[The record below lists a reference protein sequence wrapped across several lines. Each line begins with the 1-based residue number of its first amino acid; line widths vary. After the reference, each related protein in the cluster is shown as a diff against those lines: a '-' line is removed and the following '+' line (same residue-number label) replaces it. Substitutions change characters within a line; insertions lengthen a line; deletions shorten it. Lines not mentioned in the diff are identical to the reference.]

1 MTTTTQTSIEKRPG
15 DSVLRR
21 RDIEEAMPES
31 LRAVCRE
38 HPHVFDYISGLPLSE
53 VGMPEY
59 VPELTRKMGDNKQP
73 NYIYPAHFKGV
84 FIHVL
89 FSNTDVRHQYI
100 PIEPSTEGLK
110 DLMQQMEV
118 KLLALRT
125 KLPRIDP
132 DGDKQA
138 QLLDILDMVVSV
150 DAQASKSSILDRNVG
165 FLRKGGPAVP
175 KLKVT
180 KRELDALRYLFVRD
194 KLGMRVMDPLM
205 QDPYIED
212 ISCSGTGNLFVEHK
226 IFKSLKTTITFSTH
240 EELDEYVIWLS
251 ERVKR
256 PVTNKKPIQDTV
268 LPDGSRIN
276 IVYGRNVSR
285 RGSNY
290 TIRKFSETPLS
301 VFELLEF
308 GTLNYQMLSY
318 LSLAIGCGMNV
329 FVSGETASGKTT
341 LLNAVT
347 TFIPPLAKVV
357 SLEDT
362 PELQVP
368 HKHWLR
374 EVAKAAGADDTSG
387 AVTMFDLL
395 RAALRQRPDVIIV
408 GEIRGKEGNVAFQ
421 AMQTGHSVM
430 ATFHAAS
437 VEKLIQRITG
447 DPILVPK
454 NYVESLNVV
463 ILTSQVKLPNGRKGR
478 RLTGIAE
485 IVSYD
490 PVSEAFSFVESFK
503 WDQTKDVFEF
513 TGYMT
518 SHVLENKVAPRI
530 GISVH
535 KRQNVYAEM
544 ERRAKILEKLH
555 KEKGVTGFYEVLEV
569 LSKAQRQG
577 LF

>member
-1 MTTTTQTSIEKRPG
+1 MSTITQPSIAERTS
-15 DSVLRR
+15 DSVSRHL
-21 RDIEEAMPES
+21 DIEESMPES
-31 LRAVCRE
+31 LKTVCRE
-38 HPHVFDYISGLPLSE
+38 NPHLFEYISGLPLSE
-53 VGMPEY
+53 IGMPEF
-59 VPELTRKMGDNKQP
+59 VPELSRKMGDNKKP
-73 NYIYPAHFKGV
+73 NYIYPVHLKGV

-89 FSNTDVRHQYI
+89 FDNNDVRNQYI
-100 PIEPSTEGLK
+100 PIEPSTVGLK
-110 DLMQQMEV
+110 ELMQQIELKLMELRH
-118 KLLALRT
+118 KLL
-125 KLPRIDP
+125 RIDP
-132 DGDKQA
+132 EGDKQA
-138 QLLDILDMVVSV
+138 QLINLLDMVISV
-150 DAQASKSSILDRNVG
+150 DAQPKSSILDNTVG
-165 FLRKGGPAVP
+165 FLRKGGILVP
-175 KLKVT
+175 KVKVT
-180 KRELDALRYLFVRD
+180 QRELDALQYLFVRD
-194 KLGMRVMDPLM
+194 KLGMRVMDPLIR
-205 QDPYIED
+205 DPYIED

-226 IFKSLKTTITFSTH
+226 IFKSLKSTVVFSTH
-240 EELDEYVIWLS
+240 EELDEFVLWLS
-251 ERVKR
+251 ERVKK
-256 PVTNKKPIQDTV
+256 PVTHKRPIQDTT

-276 IVYGRNVSR
+276 IVYGRNISK

-290 TIRKFSETPLS
+290 SIRKFNETPLS

-308 GTLNYQMLSY
+308 GTVNYQMLAY

-374 EVAKAAGADDTSG
+374 EGAKASGADDTSG
-387 AVTMFDLL
+387 AITMFDLL

-437 VEKLIQRITG
+437 VEKLIQRLTG

-463 ILTSQVKLPNGRKGR
+463 ILTSQVKLPTGRTGR

-490 PVSEAFSFVESFK
+490 PVAQAFSFIDSFK
-503 WDQTKDVFEF
+503 WDQAKDIFEF

-518 SHVLENKVAPRI
+518 SHILENKVAPRL
-530 GISVH
+530 GISARKKTDIYV
-535 KRQNVYAEM
+535 EL
-544 ERRAKILEKLH
+544 ERRTNILTKLH
-555 KEKGVTGFYEVLEV
+555 KEKKVTGFYEVLEV
-569 LSKAQRQG
+569 LSKAKRQG

>member
-1 MTTTTQTSIEKRPG
+1 MVTNTQPSTAESTN
-15 DSVLRR
+15 DSVSRR
-21 RDIEEAMPES
+21 LDIEEAMPEA
-31 LRAVCRE
+31 LKTVCRE
-38 HPHVFDYISGLPLSE
+38 NPHLFDYISGLPLSE
-53 VGMPEY
+53 IGMPEY
-59 VPELTRKMGDNKQP
+59 VPELSRKMGDNKKP
-73 NYIYPAHFKGV
+73 NYIYPAHWKGV
-84 FIHVL
+84 FVHIL
-89 FSNTDVRHQYI
+89 FDSEGVRNQYI
-100 PIEPSTEGLK
+100 PIEPSTTGLK
-110 DLMQQMEV
+110 ELMQQIEI
-118 KLLALRT
+118 KLMALRLN
-125 KLPRIDP
+125 LPLIDP
-132 DGDKQA
+132 EGDKQA
-138 QLLDILDMVVSV
+138 QLINILDMVASV
-150 DAQASKSSILDRNVG
+150 DAQSKPNILDSTVG
-165 FLRKGGPAVP
+165 FLRKGGIAVP
-175 KLKVT
+175 KIKVT
-180 KRELDALRYLFVRD
+180 QRELDALRYLFVRD
-194 KLGMRVMDPLM
+194 KLGLRVMDPLM
-205 QDPYIED
+205 KDPYIED

-226 IFKSLKTTITFSTH
+226 IFKSLKSSIVFSTH
-240 EELDEYVIWLS
+240 EELDEYVLWLS

-256 PVTNKKPIQDTV
+256 PVTNKRPIQDTT

-276 IVYGRNVSR
+276 IVYGRNVSK

-308 GTLNYQMLSY
+308 GTLNYQMLAY
-318 LSLAIGCGMNV
+318 LSLTVGCGMNV

-374 EVAKAAGADDTSG
+374 EVAKTSGADDTGG
-387 AVTMFDLL
+387 AVNMFDLL

-463 ILTSQVKLPNGRKGR
+463 ILTSQVQLPTGRKGR

-490 PVSEAFSFVESFK
+490 PVFQSFSFVDSFK
-503 WDQTKDVFEF
+503 WDQAKDTFEF

-518 SHVLENKVAPRI
+518 SHILENKVAPRL
-530 GISVH
+530 GYSAH
-535 KRQNVYAEM
+535 KKTDIYAELT
-544 ERRAKILEKLH
+544 RRATILEKLH
-555 KEKGVTGFYEVLEV
+555 KEKKVTGFYELLEV
-569 LSKAQRQG
+569 LSKAKREG

>member
-1 MTTTTQTSIEKRPG
+1 MSTTTQPSIDERTS
-15 DSVLRR
+15 DSISRR
-21 RDIEEAMPES
+21 LDIEEAMPES
-31 LRAVCRE
+31 LKTVCRE
-38 HPHVFDYISGLPLSE
+38 NPHLFDYISGLPLSE
-53 VGMPEY
+53 IGMPEY
-59 VPELTRKMGDNKQP
+59 VPELSRKMGDNKKP
-73 NYIYPAHFKGV
+73 NYIYPAHWKGV
-84 FIHVL
+84 FVHIL
-89 FSNTDVRHQYI
+89 FDSEGVRNQYI
-100 PIEPSTEGLK
+100 PIEPSTTGLK
-110 DLMQQMEV
+110 ELMQQIEI
-118 KLLALRT
+118 KLMALRH
-125 KLPRIDP
+125 KLPLIDP
-132 DGDKQA
+132 GGDKQA
-138 QLLDILDMVVSV
+138 QLIDMLDMVASV
-150 DAQASKSSILDRNVG
+150 DAQSKSGILESSIG
-165 FLRKGGPAVP
+165 FLRKGGIVVP
-175 KLKVT
+175 KIKVT
-180 KRELDALRYLFVRD
+180 QREMDALRYLFVRD
-194 KLGMRVMDPLM
+194 KLGLRVMDPLM
-205 QDPYIED
+205 KDPYIED

-226 IFKSLKTTITFSTH
+226 IFKSLKSSIVFATH
-240 EELDEYVIWLS
+240 EELDEYVLWLS
-251 ERVKR
+251 DRVKR
-256 PVTNKKPIQDTV
+256 PVTNKRPIQDTT

-276 IVYGRNVSR
+276 IVYGRNVSK

-308 GTLNYQMLSY
+308 GTVNYQMLAY
-318 LSLAIGCGMNV
+318 LSLTIGCGMNV

-341 LLNAVT
+341 LLNALT

-374 EVAKAAGADDTSG
+374 EVAKTSGADDSGG
-387 AVTMFDLL
+387 AVNMFDLL

-437 VEKLIQRITG
+437 VEKLIQRLTG

-463 ILTSQVKLPNGRKGR
+463 ILTSQVQLPTGRKGR

-490 PVSEAFSFVESFK
+490 PVFQSFSFVDSFK
-503 WDQTKDVFEF
+503 WNQVTDIFEF
-513 TGYMT
+513 QGYMT
-518 SHVLENKVAPRI
+518 SHILENKVAPRL
-530 GISVH
+530 GYSAH
-535 KRQNVYAEM
+535 KKTDIYAELT
-544 ERRAKILEKLH
+544 RRATILEKLH
-555 KEKGVTGFYEVLEV
+555 KEKKVTGFYELLEV
-569 LSKAQRQG
+569 LSKAKREG

>member
-1 MTTTTQTSIEKRPG
+1 MTTTAQPSIPERTRE
-15 DSVLRR
+15 SVSRSV
-21 RDIEEAMPES
+21 DIEQSMPES
-31 LRAVCRE
+31 LKNACQE
-38 HPHVFDYISGLPLSE
+38 NPHLFDYISSLPLSE
-53 VGMPEY
+53 TGMPEF
-59 VPELTRKMGDNKQP
+59 VPELSRKMGDSKQP
-73 NYIYPAHFKGV
+73 NYIYPVNYKGV
-84 FIHVL
+84 FVHIL
-89 FSNTDVRHQYI
+89 FDSEGVRNQYI
-100 PIEPSTEGLK
+100 PIEPSTTGLK
-110 DLMQQMEV
+110 DLMQQIEI
-118 KLLALRT
+118 KLMALRHR
-125 KLPRIDP
+125 LPYIDP
-132 DGDKQA
+132 EGDKEA
-138 QLLDILDMVVSV
+138 QLIKMLDLVVSIE
-150 DAQASKSSILDRNVG
+150 AQHTPSVIDKNVG
-165 FLRKGGPAVP
+165 FLRKGGVSVT

-180 KRELDALRYLFVRD
+180 KRELNALRYLFVRD
-194 KLGMRVMDPLM
+194 KLGLRVMDPLM
-205 QDPYIED
+205 RDPNIED

-226 IFKSLKTTITFSTH
+226 VFKSLKCAVCFSTH
-240 EELDEYVIWLS
+240 EELDEYVLWLS
-251 ERVKR
+251 ERVRK
-256 PVTNKKPIQDTV
+256 PVTSKRPIQDTT

-276 IVYGRNVSR
+276 IIYGRNVSK

-301 VFELLEF
+301 IFELLEF
-308 GTLNYQMLSY
+308 GTFSYQILAY
-318 LSLAIGCGMNV
+318 LSLAIGCGANV

-374 EVAKAAGADDTSG
+374 EVAKTSGADDTGG
-387 AVTMFDLL
+387 AINMFDLL

-437 VEKLIQRITG
+437 VEKLIQRLTG

-463 ILTSQVKLPNGRKGR
+463 ILTSQVKLPSGRKGR

-490 PVSEAFSFVESFK
+490 PVSESFSFVDSFK

-518 SHVLENKVAPRI
+518 SHVLENKVAPRL
-530 GISVH
+530 GIPAH
-535 KRQNVYAEM
+535 KRQTIYTEL
-544 ERRAKILEKLH
+544 ERRATILEKLH
-555 KEKGVTGFYEVLEV
+555 KEKKVTGFYEVLDV

>member
-1 MTTTTQTSIEKRPG
+1 MSTTTQPSIDERTS
-15 DSVLRR
+15 DSVSRR
-21 RDIEEAMPES
+21 LDIEEAMPEA
-31 LRAVCRE
+31 LKTVCRE
-38 HPHVFDYISGLPLSE
+38 NPHLFDYISGLPLSE
-53 VGMPEY
+53 IGMPEY
-59 VPELTRKMGDNKQP
+59 VPELSRKMGDNKKP
-73 NYIYPAHFKGV
+73 NYIYPVHWKGV
-84 FIHVL
+84 FVHIL
-89 FSNTDVRHQYI
+89 FDSEGVRNQYI
-100 PIEPSTEGLK
+100 PIEPSTAGLNE
-110 DLMQQMEV
+110 LMQQIEI
-118 KLLALRT
+118 KLMALRL
-125 KLPRIDP
+125 KLPLIDP
-132 DGDKQA
+132 EGDKQA
-138 QLLDILDMVVSV
+138 QLINMLDMVASV
-150 DAQASKSSILDRNVG
+150 DAQSKPNILDNTVG
-165 FLRKGGPAVP
+165 FLRKGGIAVP
-175 KLKVT
+175 KIKVT
-180 KRELDALRYLFVRD
+180 QRELDALRYLFVRD
-194 KLGMRVMDPLM
+194 KLGLRVMDPLM
-205 QDPYIED
+205 KDPYIED

-226 IFKSLKTTITFSTH
+226 IFKSLKSSIVFPTH
-240 EELDEYVIWLS
+240 EELDEYVLWLS

-256 PVTNKKPIQDTV
+256 PVTNKRPIQDTT

-276 IVYGRNVSR
+276 IVYGRNVSK

-308 GTLNYQMLSY
+308 GTVNYQMLAY

-341 LLNAVT
+341 LLNALT

-374 EVAKAAGADDTSG
+374 EVAKTSGADDSSG
-387 AVTMFDLL
+387 AVNMFDLL

-437 VEKLIQRITG
+437 VEKLIQRLTG

-463 ILTSQVKLPNGRKGR
+463 ILTSQVQLPTGRKGR

-490 PVSEAFSFVESFK
+490 PVFQSFSFVDSFK
-503 WDQTKDVFEF
+503 WNQTTDIFEF
-513 TGYMT
+513 QGYMT
-518 SHVLENKVAPRI
+518 SHILENKVAPRL
-530 GISVH
+530 GYSAH
-535 KRQNVYAEM
+535 KKTDIYAELT
-544 ERRAKILEKLH
+544 RRATILEKLH
-555 KEKGVTGFYEVLEV
+555 KEKKVTGFYELLEV
-569 LSKAQRQG
+569 LSKAKREG

>member
-1 MTTTTQTSIEKRPG
+1 MTTSSPPKTAQGTGISA
-15 DSVLRR
+15 SRR
-21 RDIEEAMPES
+21 HEIEEAMPEV
-31 LRAVCRE
+31 LKAICRE
-38 HPHVFDYISGLPLSE
+38 YPHVFEYVIGLPLSE
-53 VGMPEY
+53 TGMPEY
-59 VPELTRKMGDNKQP
+59 VPELSRKMGDNKQP
-73 NYIYPAHFKGV
+73 NYIYPTHVKGV
-84 FIHVL
+84 FVHIL
-89 FSNTDVRHQYI
+89 FDNVDVRHRYV
-100 PIEPSTEGLK
+100 PIEPSTEGLR
-110 DLMQQMEV
+110 DLMQQVET
-118 KLLALRT
+118 KLLALRD
-125 KLPRIDP
+125 KLPIIDP
-132 DGDKQA
+132 EGDKQK
-138 QLLDILDMVVSV
+138 QLLDILDLVIGVG
-150 DAQASKSSILDRNVG
+150 AQEKSGALGGTLG
-165 FLRKGGPAVP
+165 FLRKGGPAVT

-205 QDPYIED
+205 QDPNIED
-212 ISCSGTGNLFVEHK
+212 ISCSGTGELFVEHK
-226 IFKSLKTTITFSTH
+226 VFKSLKTTITFSTH
-240 EELDEYVIWLS
+240 EELDEYVLWLS

-256 PVTNKKPIQDTV
+256 PVTNKRPIQDTV

-308 GTLNYQMLSY
+308 GTLNYQMLAY

-374 EVAKAAGADDTSG
+374 EVAKAAGADEGGG
-387 AVTMFDLL
+387 AITMFDLL

-490 PVSEAFSFVESFK
+490 PVSQAFSFVDSFK
-503 WDQTKDVFEF
+503 WNQTKDVFEF

-518 SHVLENKVAPRI
+518 SHVLENKVAPRL

-555 KEKGVTGFYEVLEV
+555 KEKKVTGFYEVLEV

>member
-1 MTTTTQTSIEKRPG
+1 
-15 DSVLRR
+15 
-21 RDIEEAMPES
+21 MPES
-31 LRAVCRE
+31 LKTVCRE
-38 HPHVFDYISGLPLSE
+38 NPHLFDYISGLPLSE
-53 VGMPEY
+53 IGMPEY
-59 VPELTRKMGDNKQP
+59 VPELSRKMGDNKKP
-73 NYIYPAHFKGV
+73 NYIYPAHYKGV
-84 FIHVL
+84 FVHVL
-89 FSNTDVRHQYI
+89 FDSTDVRNHYI
-100 PIEPSTEGLK
+100 PIEPSTTGLK
-110 DLMQQMEV
+110 ELMQQIEI
-118 KLLALRT
+118 KLMALRH
-125 KLPRIDP
+125 KLPLIDP

-138 QLLDILDMVVSV
+138 QLITILDMVVSV
-150 DAQASKSSILDRNVG
+150 DAQTRSGILDNTVG
-165 FLRKGGPAVP
+165 FLRKGGITVP
-175 KLKVT
+175 KIKVT
-180 KRELDALRYLFVRD
+180 QRELDALRYLFVRD
-194 KLGMRVMDPLM
+194 KLGLRVMDPLM
-205 QDPYIED
+205 KDPYIED

-226 IFKSLKTTITFSTH
+226 IFKSLKSTIVFSTH
-240 EELDEYVIWLS
+240 EELDEFVLWLS

-256 PVTNKKPIQDTV
+256 PVTNKRPIQDTT

-276 IVYGRNVSR
+276 IVYGRNISK

-290 TIRKFSETPLS
+290 SIRKFNETPLS

-308 GTLNYQMLSY
+308 GTVNYQMLAY

-341 LLNAVT
+341 LLNALT
-347 TFIPPLAKVV
+347 TFIPPLSKVV

-368 HKHWLR
+368 HKHWIR
-374 EVAKAAGADDTSG
+374 EVAKTTGADDTSG
-387 AVTMFDLL
+387 AVNMFDLL

-437 VEKLIQRITG
+437 VEKLIQRLTG

-463 ILTSQVKLPNGRKGR
+463 ILTSQVQLPTGRKGR

-490 PVSEAFSFVESFK
+490 PVFQSFSFVDAFK
-503 WDQTKDVFEF
+503 WNQVKDIFDF
-513 TGYMT
+513 TGHMT
-518 SHVLENKVAPRI
+518 SHILENKVAPRL
-530 GISVH
+530 GYSAH
-535 KRQNVYAEM
+535 KKTDIYLEL
-544 ERRAKILEKLH
+544 ERRATILYKLH
-555 KEKGVTGFYEVLEV
+555 KEKKVTGFYELLEV
-569 LSKAQRQG
+569 LSKAKREG